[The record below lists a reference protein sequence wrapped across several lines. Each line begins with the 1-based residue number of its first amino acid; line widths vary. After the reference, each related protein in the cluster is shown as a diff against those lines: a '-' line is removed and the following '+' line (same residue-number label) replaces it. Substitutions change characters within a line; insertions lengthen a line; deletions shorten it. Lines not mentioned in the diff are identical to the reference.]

1 MTRDKVVRLGL
12 SDLLAKPFQRIP
24 RYRLLLERLIRHTE
38 PQHPDLPLLRR
49 AEHEIHQ
56 LALRINN
63 EDQLALKPPEDEH
76 RPLTCCY
83 MSWGCRY

>member
-38 PQHPDLPLLRR
+38 AQHPDLPLLRR

-63 EDQLALKPPEDEH
+63 EDQLALGPPEDEH
-76 RPLTCCY
+76 RPLTFCY
-83 MSWGCRY
+83 MSWCCRY